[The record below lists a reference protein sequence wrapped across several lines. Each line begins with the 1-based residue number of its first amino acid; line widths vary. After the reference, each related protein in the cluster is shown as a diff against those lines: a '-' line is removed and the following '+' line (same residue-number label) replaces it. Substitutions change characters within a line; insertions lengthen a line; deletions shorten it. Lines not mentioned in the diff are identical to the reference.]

1 MCLDFRVGN
10 VELALV
16 QRISRKLTVR
26 ACTKVSCNKGHRW
39 TLRRT
44 KFPRMVGVDLF
55 YFALLFLLS
64 DILYF
69 VSRTNYYSTFALSYI
84 ILLVSPVTTIWKI
97 NVAMHFVNKN
107 ALHFFPSSVKIII
120 SVDDFLLSSSRIAR
134 WIYRN
139 GNKLT
144 STEGSSP
151 VRPKS
156 EILRAWEK
164 REIIFSERIIS
175 H

>member
-1 MCLDFRVGN
+1 MDT
-10 VELALV
+10 ATY
-16 QRISRKLTVR
+16 Q
-26 ACTKVSCNKGHRW
+26 VSSNGRRRFILLRFIIFIKRY
-39 TLRRT
+39 TLFC
-44 KFPRMVGVDLF
+44 FP
-55 YFALLFLLS
+55 YKLLFHVRS
-64 DILYF
+64 F
-69 VSRTNYYSTFALSYI
+69 VYNSLGFTCYNNF
-84 ILLVSPVTTIWKI
+84 WKI

-107 ALHFFPSSVKIII
+107 ALHFFPSSVRIII

-151 VRPKS
+151 LRPKS